1 MQDIYP
7 PGPAS
12 FPASLTQAAPSYKR
26 QAWLAML
33 ALLGFVGFY
42 LALSG
47 WFAWKGY
54 KLIYAGVYGSSTQG
68 VWLFLAGVASA
79 LLAVFM
85 LKALVFI
92 RRGDLGGLKEI
103 TAAEQPALFA
113 FLYRL
118 ADEAGAPRPRKVF
131 VSARVN
137 AAVFYD
143 LSPLNLLFP
152 SKKNLEIGL
161 ALVNVL
167 SLSEL
172 KAVLAHEFGHFAQ
185 RSMAV
190 GRWVYVSQ
198 QIAGHIVSKRDGL
211 DSFLRALSRFDVR
224 IAWVGWVLSLVIWSI
239 RSVVDT
245 FFRLVLL
252 ADRALS
258 REMEFQAD
266 RVSVCLAG
274 SDALIHALYR
284 CRAADQAWDRALAFA
299 NEELARGFATAD
311 LFEIQS
317 LIISRLESILDDPA
331 FAAPPAR
338 TSAEP
343 SEHRVFK
350 REMVTPSRMWSTHP
364 FNHEREDNAK
374 KIYLGVPLDDRPA
387 WALLR
392 DAEGLRQAV
401 SASLCSH
408 VSPQPAVATR
418 EQSLAA
424 LEAAYG
430 RESYKALYRGVYL
443 SRQLT
448 RRYGSVEALFDA
460 RPDAAATAP
469 YPASLSDALKQ
480 LETLLGEKSRLNAV
494 IEGAAQAAPNGLE
507 HRGKQLQRKELPG
520 ALQAVEREISAV
532 EDELAAHDRLCR
544 SQARAWALAQGN
556 GWDAYWSGL
565 LALLHYSEHV
575 QADIVD
581 AHGSLANIVAML
593 TAGRKVND
601 KGLARIL
608 DSAAQLYL
616 LLSQVNN
623 SREKLVPD
631 AGTLALLGQPGWSKV
646 LGEWGLNAPGPDNL
660 ASWLNVIDGWNGQ
673 VVGALSRLRRA
684 ALDQLLVTE
693 ARLAEAAARGESLP
707 AAPAA
712 AQVPLDYRTFL
723 SGDERPR
730 QKKLD
735 WWSRFQTAD
744 GWIPGTVR
752 FAAAGGI
759 IVGLMGLDGS
769 FGNAS
774 VTVFNGLDRAVV
786 AQLGG
791 ERVNL
796 QPGQKSRR
804 SVPADQPLAISAKTA
819 EGTTIESFEAKA
831 DAIGT
836 EYVYNVASASPLLE
850 WTASYGSAAQIPERP
865 LGAPRW
871 LQTRVDAILEKPPE
885 QISTKG
891 QGGTRSVLSSA
902 PTRSTRENLGLTTDP
917 EARKTVILMH
927 ARWDAAGSP
936 GVLDW
941 LGLASMYPEAAE
953 IFRQR
958 LAADPLDMAVLRVEQ
973 DLPAAGKPDAV
984 CDRDRQLAAR
994 HPANTDLKYL
1004 VVRCMPDGPP
1014 RDAAF
1019 VAGHRESPANPW
1031 FGYASGFSLAATGQ
1045 WPAAERAFGAA
1056 LKFAPLA
1063 DRTALELA
1071 RVRRLQAGEK
1081 AGLDDLA
1088 PRSEQLRMILALD
1101 KPNGAKLQGQDLFYS
1116 ELARGHIDVARSA
1129 MGSAG
1134 PGYSR
1139 MLRFMAASDG
1149 APDDLV
1155 QRSLALP
1162 VTEGIDQESLWS
1174 AVGLAIRHKR
1184 KTEDLLQVVR
1194 QLPSEQGAAMLRFI
1208 DALENG
1214 RDVKKAE
1221 EAMQY
1226 AWPGLKGQA
1235 YVMGTVV
1242 MGKAAPANWRDYAK
1256 RALFTTERP
1265 YLL

>member
-33 ALLGFVGFY
+33 ALLAFVAFY

-54 KLIYAGVYGSSTQG
+54 KLIHAGIYGASTQG

-152 SKKNLEIGL
+152 SRKNLEIGL

-167 SLSEL
+167 SLSEF

-190 GRWVYVSQ
+190 GRWVYIAQ
-198 QIAGHIVSKRDGL
+198 QVAGHIVSKRDGL

-299 NEELARGFATAD
+299 NDEIARGFATAD

-338 TSAEP
+338 TAAEP
-343 SEHRVFK
+343 AAHRVFK

-364 FNHEREDNAK
+364 FNHEREENAK

-387 WALLR
+387 WELLQ
-392 DAEGLRQAV
+392 DVEGLRLAV
-401 SASLCSH
+401 SAGLFSH
-408 VSPQPAVATR
+408 ISPPPTVASR
-418 EQSLAA
+418 EQSLEA
-424 LEAAYG
+424 LEGAYG
-430 RESYKALYRGVYL
+430 RESYKPLYRGIYL

-448 RRYGSVEALFDA
+448 RRHGSAEALFDA
-460 RPDAAATAP
+460 RHDVAADAC
-469 YPASLSDALKQ
+469 YPASLTDALKQ
-480 LETLLGEKSRLNAV
+480 LETLLGEKARLNAV
-494 IEGAAQAAPNGLE
+494 IEGAAQAAQNGLE
-507 HRGKQLQRKELPG
+507 HRGNQLQRKELPA
-520 ALQAVEREISAV
+520 ALQAVEREIALV

-544 SQARAWALAQGN
+544 SHAHALALAQGK

-581 AHGSLANIVAML
+581 AQGSLANIVAML
-593 TAGRKVND
+593 TAGGKVNK
-601 KGLARIL
+601 KGVERIL
-608 DSAAQLYL
+608 DSAGQLYL
-616 LLSQVNN
+616 LLSQVHG
-623 SREKLVPD
+623 SRGKLVPD
-631 AGTLALLGQPGWSKV
+631 AGTMALLGQPNWPQV
-646 LGEWGLNAPGPDNL
+646 LGEWGLGAPGPDNL
-660 ASWLNVIDGWNGQ
+660 GSWLNVIDGWNGQ
-673 VVGALSRLRRA
+673 VVGALARLRRA
-684 ALDQLLVTE
+684 ALDQLLATE
-693 ARLAEAAARGESLP
+693 AHLVAAAATGEALP
-707 AAPAA
+707 DAPAA

-744 GWIPGTVR
+744 GWVPGAVR

-791 ERVNL
+791 EKVNL
-796 QPGQKSRR
+796 QPGQKSRV

-819 EGTTIESFEAKA
+819 EGTPIESFEAKA

-871 LQTRVDAILEKPPE
+871 LQTRVNAILEQPPE

-902 PTRSTRENLGLTTDP
+902 ATRSTRENLGLLTSAD
-917 EARKTVILMH
+917 ARKTVVLTH
-927 ARWDAAGSP
+927 ARWDAAGSANL
-936 GVLDW
+936 LDW
-941 LGLASMYPEAAE
+941 LGMASAYPEAE
-953 IFRQR
+953 EVFRQR

-973 DLPAAGKPDAV
+973 DLQPAGKPATA

-1004 VVRCMPDGPP
+1004 LVRCMPDGPP

-1031 FGYASGFSLAATGQ
+1031 FGYAAGFSLSAAGQ

-1081 AGLDDLA
+1081 AGLADLA
-1088 PRSEQLRMILALD
+1088 PRSEALRMILALD
-1101 KPNGAKLQGQDLFYS
+1101 QPKGAKLRGQDLFYS
-1116 ELARGHIDVARSA
+1116 ELALGHIDVARAA
-1129 MGSAG
+1129 MGNG
-1134 PGYSR
+1134 GQGYAR

-1184 KTEDLLQVVR
+1184 NTAELLQVVR
-1194 QLPSEQGAAMLRFI
+1194 QLPSEQGEAMLRFI

-1221 EAMQY
+1221 EAVVLI
-1226 AWPGLKGQA
+1226 WPGLKGQA
-1235 YVMGTVV
+1235 YVIGAIV
-1242 MGKAAPANWRDYAK
+1242 MGKAAPAPWRDYAK